1 MQIDI
6 NVKTYS
12 TKQRILA
19 FFMAFMIFTMTC
31 PEIFEGWGLGLIVHA
46 APTAGSGTIMQVPT
60 YSKYMGQTGYM
71 DSHGD
76 DGNVNGTY
84 TGKILPQS
92 VSMYDYLTDYE
103 KNNSKWNKLSG
114 NKNNYTWYNRY
125 EPYTQF
131 NRSIS
136 TTFATANTVTSP
148 ASNNITIVYKTLRY
162 TSSETVYVH
171 YWNSSDDK
179 KSTAWPGKVMNYTG
193 TDGAYSVFSYTVD
206 ADGCGFAPN
215 SFIFNNNSTKTE
227 TFTQSV
233 SKGNKYTFTESIT
246 IECTMSSS
254 YSYSDVYIYMWNDAG
269 EVNETWPGEKMTSLG
284 SKKYTYT
291 FSGQY
296 KKFQLNCG
304 SNAYQVDNIPFHSSG
319 ALSSCK

>member
-84 TGKILPQS
+84 TGKILPQA

-103 KNNSKWNKLSG
+103 KNNSANWNKLSG
-114 NKNNYTWYNRY
+114 NSSNYTWYYRY
-125 EPYTQF
+125 EPYKQF

-136 TTFATANTVTSP
+136 NTFATANTVTSP

-162 TSSETVYVH
+162 TSSDTVYVH
-171 YWNSSDDK
+171 YWDYSESLR
-179 KSTAWPGKVMNYTG
+179 STTWPGKTMTYTG

-215 SFIFNNNSTKTE
+215 RLIFNLNG
-227 TFTQSV
+227 Q
-233 SKGNKYTFTESIT
+233 
-246 IECTMSSS
+246 
-254 YSYSDVYIYMWNDAG
+254 
-269 EVNETWPGEKMTSLG
+269 EVPRL
-284 SKKYTYT
+284 
-291 FSGQY
+291 
-296 KKFQLNCG
+296 
-304 SNAYQVDNIPFHSSG
+304 
-319 ALSSCK
+319 